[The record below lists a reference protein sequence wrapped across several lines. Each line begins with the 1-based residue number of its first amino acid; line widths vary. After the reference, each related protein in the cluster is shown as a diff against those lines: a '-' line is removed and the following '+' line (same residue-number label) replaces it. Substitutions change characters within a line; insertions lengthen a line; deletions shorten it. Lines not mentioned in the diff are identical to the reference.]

1 MNRSRSKPAKKT
13 RHSADIITT
22 EELAAM
28 RDVRLCQRGLAGD
41 VDAMIQWLAA
51 FGGPE
56 WQLPEDMQP
65 PDRHR
70 HDRERPPSV

>member
-51 FGGPE
+51 FGV
-56 WQLPEDMQP
+56 
-65 PDRHR
+65 
-70 HDRERPPSV
+70 SVSVQHHVSLLSEADGVTWT